1 MKVTYN
7 TEVLPWEN
15 HPTVNN
21 VSIKKILTKER
32 FGEESP
38 TIIMV
43 KIPAHVEVPEHIH
56 DTSEDILFI
65 LSGSGTMWIDEI
77 GDVRLQKG
85 VVVRVPRNT
94 KHRIFDVSEE
104 LLVYDV
110 FSPGIM

>member
-1 MKVTYN
+1 MKILYN
-7 TEVLPWEN
+7 TEVLPWVD
-15 HPTVNN
+15 HPTVKN
-21 VSIKKILTKER
+21 VSIKKIITKEQ

-56 DTSEDILFI
+56 DKSEDILFI
-65 LSGSGTMWIDEI
+65 LSGRGTMWIDEI
-77 GDVRLQKG
+77 GEMTLQKG
-85 VVVRVPRNT
+85 TVVRVPRNT
-94 KHRIFDVSEE
+94 KHRIFDVSED

>member
-1 MKVTYN
+1 MEVLYK
-7 TEVLPWEN
+7 TEVLPWVD
-15 HPTVNN
+15 HPSVSN
-21 VSIKKILTKER
+21 VSIKKMITKEQ

-38 TIIMV
+38 SIIMV

-77 GDVRLQKG
+77 GEVALQKG
-85 VVVRVPRNT
+85 TVVRVPRNT
-94 KHRIFDVSEE
+94 KHRIIDVSEE
-104 LLVYDV
+104 LLIYDV